1 MPTTTFNAEQLLAS
15 WLSTYSGS
23 LPVGQGLL
31 RIRRAEPLFV
41 TRNYFSRFKVEI
53 ATFDGTGQN
62 PTNLQCIVVK
72 VSETDQA
79 ATIDSSSTC
88 DSIADQ

>member
-1 MPTTTFNAEQLLAS
+1 MSTATFTAEQILAS
-15 WLSTYSGS
+15 WLSTYSAS
-23 LPVGQGLL
+23 LPVGRGLL

-41 TRNYFSRFKVEI
+41 TRNYFNRFKIEI

-62 PTNLQCIVVK
+62 PTNVECFVVK
-72 VSETDQA
+72 ISETDQA
-79 ATIDSSSTC
+79 ATLDTSSTC